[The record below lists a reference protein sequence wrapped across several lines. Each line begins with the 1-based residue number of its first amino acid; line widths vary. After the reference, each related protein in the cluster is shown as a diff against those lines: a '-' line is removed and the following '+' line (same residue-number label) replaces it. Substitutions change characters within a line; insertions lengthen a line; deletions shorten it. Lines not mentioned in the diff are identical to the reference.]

1 MSKNCIVSWLVKT
14 KLLSFPGFRLSLLT
28 TPTFKNDATCMKK
41 ELKGTYIKAFLLIL
55 NAEKG
60 KNKYIKLIELDNRA
74 FMKQ

>member
-1 MSKNCIVSWLVKT
+1 
-14 KLLSFPGFRLSLLT
+14 
-28 TPTFKNDATCMKK
+28 MKK